1 MFTRKGACRYT
12 TFPKTVG
19 FDGYSG
25 GGWAADEVRGSG
37 LAKRWAKGV
46 NDKE

>member
-1 MFTRKGACRYT
+1 MFTIKGVCRYT
-12 TFPKTVG
+12 TFPKTMG
-19 FDGYSG
+19 FDGCWG

-37 LAKRWAKGV
+37 PAKGWAKGV